1 MNEALKKELTKIYW
15 ENDDKDESPEFNKR
29 YRDFYDIFERY
40 SKILP
45 RPHASQMEDGFA
57 GAFTEF
63 GLSQFLWGYEYA
75 LTMLGLNHRGG
86 GVL

>member
-1 MNEALKKELTKIYW
+1 MKEALRAELTKIYW
-15 ENDDKDESPEFNKR
+15 ENDTKDESPEFNR
-29 YRDFYDIFERY
+29 QCDNFYEIFERY

-75 LTMLGLNHRGG
+75 LTMMGLNHRGG
-86 GVL
+86 AL

>member
-1 MNEALKKELTKIYW
+1 MNETLKKELTKIYW
-15 ENDDKDESPEFNKR
+15 ENDDKEESTEFNR
-29 YRDFYDIFERY
+29 QCSSFYEIFERY

-45 RPHASQMEDGFA
+45 RPHVSQMEDSFA

-75 LTMLGLNHRGG
+75 LIMKGLNHRGG
-86 GVL
+86 VL